1 MKQDWFLYG
10 LKDTIKKVM
19 KMKWTLITGATG
31 GLGHAFCKQYA
42 STGCNLLLQGRSFAQ
57 LGALKTQ
64 LLKEYSVQ
72 IEVIVC
78 DFTQNES
85 FGEFCEFLENYEI
98 ERLICNAGFG
108 SFGLFSESD
117 INHMIQMHQVN
128 MDTLMKLNHL
138 VVCDH
143 AESIKEII
151 NVASTASFQPGP
163 WMSVYYATKAYVLSF
178 SQALH
183 IELKSKGIKVCAL
196 CCGPMETNFSKR
208 AQLKHTWMQKIV
220 MVTPEFAVKCA
231 MKGLKKGKSTVVPGF
246 LNQVIVLVSSCMP
259 SMLQLW
265 IMEFIQ
271 SKRK

>member
-1 MKQDWFLYG
+1 
-10 LKDTIKKVM
+10 
-19 KMKWTLITGATG
+19 MKWTLITGATG

-42 STGCNLLLQGRSFAQ
+42 STGCNLLLQGRSFEQ

-72 IEVIVC
+72 IEFCVC
-78 DFTQNES
+78 DFTKYES
-85 FGEFCEFLENYEI
+85 FSEFCEFLENYEI

-196 CCGPMETNFSKR
+196 CCGPMETNFS
-208 AQLKHTWMQKIV
+208 
-220 MVTPEFAVKCA
+220 
-231 MKGLKKGKSTVVPGF
+231 
-246 LNQVIVLVSSCMP
+246 SSMG
-259 SMLQLW
+259 
-265 IMEFIQ
+265 
-271 SKRK
+271 

>member
-1 MKQDWFLYG
+1 
-10 LKDTIKKVM
+10 
-19 KMKWTLITGATG
+19 MKWTLITGATG

-42 STGCNLLLQGRSFAQ
+42 STGCNLLLQGRSFEQ

-72 IEVIVC
+72 IEFCVC

-85 FGEFCEFLENYEI
+85 FSEFCEFLENYEI

-117 INHMIQMHQVN
+117 VNHMIQMHQVN
-128 MDTLMKLNHL
+128 MDSLMKLNHL

-163 WMSVYYATKAYVLSF
+163 WMSVYYATKAYVFSF
-178 SQALH
+178 S
-183 IELKSKGIKVCAL
+183 
-196 CCGPMETNFSKR
+196 
-208 AQLKHTWMQKIV
+208 
-220 MVTPEFAVKCA
+220 
-231 MKGLKKGKSTVVPGF
+231 
-246 LNQVIVLVSSCMP
+246 SS
-259 SMLQLW
+259 SR
-265 IMEFIQ
+265 I
-271 SKRK
+271 